1 MEMEIK
7 SAKDENIRNHVPF
20 VKQLSIDSNKMKTA
34 DYSSKGGLPPPYAP
48 ASQQKYLLMQV
59 SYLTDLWFT

>member
-20 VKQLSIDSNKMKTA
+20 VKQLSIDSNKMKT
-34 DYSSKGGLPPPYAP
+34 DYSINGSVPPYAP
-48 ASQQKYLLMQV
+48 TTQRNYLLMQV
-59 SYLTDLWFT
+59 RYLIDL